1 MVDQITHIETRLQ
14 LVDSIPEKIDFLN
27 ECAFKQ
33 RSGNPALAL
42 SLARQAQQLVT
53 HPAEYPTRYALSRQI
68 EGFCLWR
75 LRDVKAARDIIH
87 STLEVFEQHNEL
99 HNYCFSLFLMGTI
112 SLHME
117 VLEEAISYYFQSA
130 EVAEKTG
137 DEQRQASAYAQIGR
151 IYWRSCD
158 YQMALDYL
166 HRALALYEK
175 LAAMPYMADTLNNTG
190 LVYMSLK
197 EHKQALRYYRQALEI
212 YGTLEDLQG
221 QANALGNIGT
231 AFEQLGRT
239 QKALRYCHKALAM
252 RRRLKDREGEANS
265 LNSIGRI
272 HLDFGDYLRALR
284 YFIRSLKI
292 FEENDNKHGQSP
304 ALNNI
309 GSIYWNL
316 GDSHRALT
324 YFRKSLYIQ
333 ENIED
338 RHGQALSLL
347 NIGNVYLKWQEYD
360 RALEYLLRSIDLFQT
375 IGDQAG
381 AANGLNLV
389 GSIYSSMGDYGR
401 AYEYIIRSI
410 AVVQQ
415 KGMKAE
421 ESDFLIT
428 LGQIYARQNR
438 FDEAITTLHRALT
451 IAESMQARRLSYSIH
466 RELADVYA
474 RNNNYE
480 AAYIHFT
487 TYHDIKEEVSSA
499 EVEKKIKAVEISF
512 EVARTRKQN
521 TSYRQKNTELSNL
534 LQEVA
539 TLNAHL
545 QKVNEEKNE
554 LLGIVAHDLQNPLC
568 SILIIGRL
576 LRDDPTL
583 SQQEQKEFI
592 ENIIG
597 TVSHMSEL
605 ISRLLSINALEQGR
619 FSISLEQYALSD
631 VAAAV
636 MNTYQGQAAKKNITI
651 HLRRDGNCMA
661 HIDKNAIT
669 QVVDNLVSNAIKFS
683 PQDRNIYLRTY
694 RLDNEVRCEIQD
706 EGPGLTEED
715 KKKLFGKFMRLSARP
730 TGGEHSSGLGL
741 SVVKKLVEAM
751 DGRVWCESEVDK
763 GATFIIALPAVQEE
777 EPTAA
782 EQ

>member
-33 RSGNPALAL
+33 RSDNPALAL

-53 HPAEYPTRYALSRQI
+53 HTSDYPTRYALSRQI

-75 LRDVKAARDIIH
+75 LRDVNAAREIIR
-87 STLEVFEQHNEL
+87 STLPVFEQHNEL

-112 SLHME
+112 SLH
-117 VLEEAISYYFQSA
+117 LDIPDEALGYYFQSA

-137 DEQRQASAYAQIGR
+137 DEHRQASAYAQIGR

-158 YQMALDYL
+158 YQLALDYL
-166 HRALALYEK
+166 HRSLALYEK
-175 LAAMPYMADTLNNTG
+175 LGATPYMADTLNNTG

-197 EHKQALRYYRQALEI
+197 EHKQALHYYRQALTI
-212 YGTLEDLQG
+212 YSDIEDLQG

-239 QKALRYCHKALAM
+239 KKALRYCHQALAM

-284 YFIRSLKI
+284 YFIRSLRI
-292 FEENDNKHGQSP
+292 YEENDNKHGQSP

-316 GDSHRALT
+316 GDSHRALA
-324 YFRKSLYIQ
+324 YFRKSLCIQ
-333 ENIED
+333 EDIED

-360 RALEYLLRSIDLFQT
+360 RALEYLLRCIDLFQT

-389 GSIYSSMGDYGR
+389 GSIYSSMGDYER
-401 AYEYIIRSI
+401 AYEYIVRSI

-415 KGMKAE
+415 KGMQSE
-421 ESDFLIT
+421 ESEFLIT
-428 LGQIYARQNR
+428 LGQLYARQNR
-438 FDEAITTLHRALT
+438 FDEAVTTLHRSLT
-451 IAESMQARRLSYSIH
+451 IAESMQARRFSYTIH
-466 RELADVYA
+466 RELADIYA
-474 RNNNYE
+474 KTDNYE

-487 TYHDIKEEVSSA
+487 TYHEIKEEVASA
-499 EVEKKIKAVEISF
+499 DVEKKIKAVEISF
-512 EVARTRKQN
+512 EVERTRKQN
-521 TSYRQKNTELSNL
+521 TTYRRKNTELSNL

-539 TLNAHL
+539 NLNAHL

-576 LRDDPTL
+576 LRDDATL
-583 SQQEQKEFI
+583 SQEERTEFI
-592 ENIIG
+592 ESIIS

-619 FSISLEQYALSD
+619 FSISLTKNDLSQ

-636 MNTYQGQAAKKNITI
+636 THTYQGHAARKNISL
-651 HLRRDGNCMA
+651 HLRQESGCMA
-661 HIDKNAIT
+661 HMDKNAVT
-669 QVVDNLVSNAIKFS
+669 QVVDNLLSNAIKFS
-683 PQDRNIYLRTY
+683 PPDKNIYVHTY
-694 RLDNEVRCEIQD
+694 RLDNEIRCEIRD

-751 DGRVWCESEVDK
+751 DGRVWCESEAGK
-763 GATFIIALPAVQEE
+763 GATFILALPAVQEQKE
-777 EPTAA
+777 SA
-782 EQ
+782 